1 MAGSL
6 KLQDVLMPP
15 RVAGLNLSVGSFL
28 PRVPLPSLAGVE
40 LTPADLVDEGELAV
54 CVYNPA
60 AVNPFPIPPRGI
72 DLPRRLAMLRERG
85 VKLYVISGLS
95 LPRLA
100 NWLEY
105 IGADFYVLSD
115 QQRVFSALVGVPIKR
130 VGGRNFRTHV
140 SFVLQ
145 EDRVLA
151 ILLEV
156 DPIHQFERLLM
167 ALDVAA
173 GREPGT
179 YVLPDRPWY
188 EQVKPEE
195 PQPEEPLP
203 ENLEERVEFTEE
215 VTEADAFIPES
226 ELGPFTAEDA

>member
-6 KLQDVLMPP
+6 KVTDILMPP
-15 RVAGLNLSVGSFL
+15 RVAGLNLAVGSFL

-40 LTPADLVDEGELAV
+40 LTPADLVEEGKLAV

-60 AVNPFPIPPRGI
+60 AVNPFPIPPRGV
-72 DLPRRLAMLRERG
+72 DLARRLAMLQERG
-85 VKLYVISGLS
+85 VTLYVISGLS

-115 QQRVFSALVGVPIKR
+115 HQRVFSALVGVPIKR

-140 SFVLQ
+140 SLVLQ

-156 DPIHQFERLLM
+156 DPVHQFERLLM

-173 GREPGT
+173 GREPGV

-203 ENLEERVEFTEE
+203 ENPEERVEFTEE
-215 VTEADAFIPES
+215 LAEADAFVPDT
-226 ELGPFTAEDA
+226 ELETFSTEDG

>member
-1 MAGSL
+1 MAGTL
-6 KLQDVLMPP
+6 KVAELRTPP
-15 RVAGLNLSVGSFL
+15 RVAGLNLTVGSFL
-28 PRVPLPSLAGVE
+28 PRVPLPSLAGIP
-40 LTPADLVDEGELAV
+40 LTPADLVEEGELAV

-60 AVNPFPIPPRGI
+60 AVNPFPIPPRGV
-72 DLPRRLAMLRERG
+72 DLPRRLAMLQERR

-105 IGADFYVLSD
+105 IGADFHVLSD
-115 QQRVFSALVGVPIKR
+115 YQRTFAALVGIPIKR
-130 VGGRNFRTHV
+130 VGGRHFRTHV
-140 SFVLQ
+140 SLVLQ

-167 ALDVAA
+167 ALDEAA

-179 YVLPDRPWY
+179 YILPDRPWY

-195 PQPEEPLP
+195 PPLEEPLP
-203 ENLEERVEFTEE
+203 ENPEERVEFTEE
-215 VTEADAFIPES
+215 LEAQDTFIPED
-226 ELGPFTAEDA
+226 EIGFLTADDV